1 MYKNYSDEKLIIL
14 VKKGDRNAE
23 DELISRYKNLVR
35 NRARKYFLAG
45 GETEDLIQEG
55 MIGLYKAIRDYD
67 ETKNAAFFSFA
78 YNCITKKIMSAI
90 KNASRLKHM
99 PLNVAVN
106 LSFFGNTEENEK
118 QLLISEL
125 SPEDIVIEKEDIEE
139 LQEWLKKILSKF
151 ECIVLNMYIEGLSY
165 SEMSDKLKKSVKA
178 IDNSLSR
185 AKKKIKFSIT
195 G

>member
-1 MYKNYSDEKLIIL
+1 MKAFSDEKLIKL
-14 VKKGDRNAE
+14 ANKGNRTAE

-67 ETKNAAFFSFA
+67 DTKNAAFFSFA

-90 KNASRLKHM
+90 KNASRQKHM

-106 LSFFGNTEENEK
+106 LAAFSTTEDGTEK
-118 QLLISEL
+118 QITVSDL

-139 LQEWLKKILSKF
+139 LNEWLKKILSRL
-151 ECIVLNMYIEGLSY
+151 ENQVLNMYIEGLSY
-165 SEMSDKLKKSVKA
+165 GEMSQKLKKSVKA
-178 IDNSLSR
+178 IDNSLAR
-185 AKKKIKFSIT
+185 AKKKIKNCLT
-195 G
+195 V